1 MKVGIKHLTYAPYT
15 SGGDGSTV
23 TYGTGAYL
31 ADYMVKAD
39 MGEERSDVD
48 MYADD
53 HKIDSDNSMTAQTL
67 TLELAN
73 MTDAMET
80 AFLGYTV
87 SSGVVTVTDD
97 PAPFIGVGFVRKER
111 YKGTITYTGYWFYKV
126 QFGLDTDSVNTKG
139 ENLEFQTH
147 SLTGS
152 AVAVTLTSGG
162 KGVFS
167 EHKRE
172 TTEAAALSWVKGKAG
187 IST

>member
-15 SGGDGSTV
+15 SGGDGNAV
-23 TYGTGAYL
+23 TYGTGVYL
-31 ADYMVKAD
+31 PDYMVRAD

-73 MTDAMET
+73 MTSAMEE

-87 SSGVVTVTDD
+87 SSSEVSVTDD
-97 PAPFIGVGFVRKER
+97 PAPFVGVGFVRKER
-111 YKGTITYTGYWFYKV
+111 YKGTVTYTGYWFYKV
-126 QFGLDTDSVNTKG
+126 QFGLDSESVNTKG

-152 AVAVTLTSGG
+152 SVAVTLTSGG
-162 KGVFS
+162 KGIFS
-167 EHKRE
+167 VHKSE
-172 TTEAAALSWVKGKAG
+172 TTEAAALTWLKGKAG